1 MGSARTPLMADSVA
15 AARNSARGLLK
26 KAGVA
31 PKTGNKAADLA
42 KKKALLKRIAAE
54 RAAAKRAAPAPAP
67 VPAKPAWNAARAQ
80 ELASAASARPVV
92 SLVAQDDSDDD
103 DEDEAPAASALP
115 AGFFDGGSEA
125 AEPAERPQ
133 KRAREDDDEGAEGED
148 EEESALPAG
157 FFDDKSADAKAHGRD
172 LEAEMQ
178 EKLSAFEADVNVEKF
193 EQNLKEATGEREIE
207 EQRQMEEVTD
217 IYMDETVTKQIGLL
231 GKVSEL
237 RARQEA
243 QQKKGSNKPSKAKAA
258 APVVV
263 EPEADD
269 DEDFDMEDLLGGDD
283 WRAKC

>member
-1 MGSARTPLMADSVA
+1 MGPARELMADSVA

-103 DEDEAPAASALP
+103 DEDDAPAASALP

-133 KRAREDDDEGAEGED
+133 KRAREDED

-178 EKLSAFEADVNVEKF
+178 DKLSAFEADVNVEKF

-243 QQKKGSNKPSKAKAA
+243 QQKKGSNKPRKVKAA